1 MSLPSI
7 ESAQEKVAAATGAD
21 PTAEPAPA
29 PATDPE
35 AAAAAAAAEEVAA
48 TGGEA
53 PPEEA
58 GGDPA
63 VAGEDV
69 EMSAF
74 YDGIVEEHL
83 GAQVEKSE
91 GETDEQHQ
99 IRMLTRRVDKAE
111 FIAGVMREGER
122 IDKRYP
128 GISDGVKQT
137 LIESILRN
145 DFQSTF
151 NAVDKAMQASSG
163 QQAAGKVGADVH
175 IEGEPSSTPGMAADS
190 GGGLPTRESI
200 AERIKSK
207 LFSSS

>member
-7 ESAQEKVAAATGAD
+7 EDAQAKVAAATGTD
-21 PTAEPAPA
+21 PAAEPAPA
-29 PATDPE
+29 PVTDPE
-35 AAAAAAAAEEVAA
+35 AAAAAAAAAESAA
-48 TGGEA
+48 TT
-53 PPEEA
+53 
-58 GGDPA
+58 GDPA
-63 VAGEDV
+63 PEGAPEEGTPEDEM

-83 GAQVEKSE
+83 GAQVEKGE

-111 FIAGVMREGER
+111 FIAGVMRESER

-151 NAVDKAMQASSG
+151 TAMDKAMQASSG
-163 QQAAGKVGADVH
+163 QEAAGKVGADVH
-175 IEGEPSSTPGMAADS
+175 IEGEASSAPGMTSID

-200 AERIKSK
+200 ADRIKAK
-207 LFSSS
+207 LFTSA